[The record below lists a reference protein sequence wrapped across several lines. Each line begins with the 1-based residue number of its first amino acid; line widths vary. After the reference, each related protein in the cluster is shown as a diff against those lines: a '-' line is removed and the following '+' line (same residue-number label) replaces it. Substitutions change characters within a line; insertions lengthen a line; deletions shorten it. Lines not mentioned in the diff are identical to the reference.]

1 MVVGGGAAFERI
13 SKAAPPLCRIGRR
26 LPEREDAQGVE
37 RGMMEKDGVLCGKKG
52 WKS

>member
-1 MVVGGGAAFERI
+1 MVVGGGGRLLSASR
-13 SKAAPPLCRIGRR
+13 KPPSLCRIGRR

>member
-1 MVVGGGAAFERI
+1 MVVGGGRLLSASR
-13 SKAAPPLCRIGRR
+13 KPPPLCRIGRR